1 MKRALLS
8 VAIALAI
15 AFPTFL
21 HAAKPASVAAI
32 PPDAVAMFDA
42 MKAGEVEVKV
52 IPKDSTTGTVTITNK
67 TKKPLTIK
75 LPEAFAIVPVAAQF
89 GGIGGGGG
97 GNNNNNGGGN
107 DPNQGMGGGMMG
119 GMGGMGMGGGGG
131 MGGGFFN
138 VAPEKVG
145 KLKFISVCLE
155 HGKKDPN
162 PRVPYEIRPLES
174 FTNNPQVIETVK
186 MLARGEVDQHSAQ
199 AAAWHLANGLSW
211 QELARKIG
219 AKHIGGATEPYFTA
233 AQLSKAFAIAQEAAH
248 RAEKNKGEVKSPG
261 QTDSLS
267 QN

>member
-8 VAIALAI
+8 VAIAVAI
-15 AFPTFL
+15 AFPAFL
-21 HAAKPASVAAI
+21 HAAKPASPVAKI
-32 PPDAVAMFDA
+32 PSDAVGLFDA
-42 MKAGEVEVKV
+42 MKAGDVEVKV
-52 IPKDSTTGTVTITNK
+52 IPKDSTTGNVTFTNK

-89 GGIGGGGG
+89 GGIGGGNDPNGG
-97 GNNNNNGGGN
+97 GGGN

-119 GMGGMGMGGGGG
+119 GMGGMGMGGG

-174 FTNNPQVIETVK
+174 FTSDPQVIETVK

-199 AAAWHLANGLSW
+199 AAAWHLANGLTW

-219 AKHIGGATEPYFTA
+219 AKHIGGATEPYFTPV
-233 AQLSKAFAIAQEAAH
+233 QLSKAFAIAQEATR
-248 RAEKNKGEVKSPG
+248 RAEQNKSEVKSPG
-261 QTDSLS
+261 KTDSLS